1 MQTIR
6 IDFCVAGN
14 VRQTIELVDENIT
27 PEQFVEKLRRGDYVA
42 SIGFE
47 QNHTPKIMELPSLRI
62 VGRVVEQV
70 PLDDVQLDEFE
81 VCDHDDDDDDAQK

>member
-27 PEQFVEKLRRGDYVA
+27 PEQFVEKLRRGDYAA
-42 SIGFE
+42 SISFE
-47 QNHTPKIMELPSLRI
+47 SNHTPKIIELPSLKV
-62 VGRVVEQV
+62 VGRVVEQES
-70 PLDDVQLDEFE
+70 LDDMQHADFELCDDE
-81 VCDHDDDDDDAQK
+81 Q

>member
-6 IDFCVAGN
+6 IDLCVTGN
-14 VRQTIELVDENIT
+14 VRQTIELIDENIT
-27 PEQFVEKLRRGDYVA
+27 PEQFLENLRCGRYAA

-47 QNHTPKIMELPSLRI
+47 LNHVPRIIELSSLRI

-70 PLDDVQLDEFE
+70 PLDDVELSEFE
-81 VCDHDDDDDDAQK
+81 LCDDAQQ